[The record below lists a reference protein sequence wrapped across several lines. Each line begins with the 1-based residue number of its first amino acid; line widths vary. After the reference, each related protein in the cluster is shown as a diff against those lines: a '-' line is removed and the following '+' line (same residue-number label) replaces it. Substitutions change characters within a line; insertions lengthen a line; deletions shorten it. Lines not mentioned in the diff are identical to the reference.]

1 MRAFLAIFL
10 ISGISSLPQMVRAE
24 PRQWLTSEDEAIA
37 QARKMDRPILVDLY
51 AEWCGWCKRLEEDVF
66 STPAFQS
73 FAEDFVLLRVD
84 TEDGGEG
91 SRLQERYDAFSL
103 PTTLVLD
110 YQGVMIAEVKGY
122 APAAQYVA
130 TIQQEIKGFDELI
143 RGYERFGQSDD
154 PRVLGLLADE
164 FHQRNDGSR
173 AAEIYRRIMATGQLA
188 PETAM
193 RIRYQLT
200 DALRLAGHYGEAFEE
215 LGKVRREAVH
225 ATDGALVQRLDLL
238 AAQIS
243 LDGGDC
249 DKARSTLQGFL
260 GDYPTSDLVQ
270 VARRTLRTIE
280 SEGYQCT

>member
-1 MRAFLAIFL
+1 MRAFLAMFL
-10 ISGISSLPQMVRAE
+10 IFGISSLPQMARAE
-24 PRQWLTSEDEAIA
+24 SRQWLTSEDEAIA

-51 AEWCGWCKRLEEDVF
+51 ADWCGWCKRLEEDVF

-91 SRLQERYDAFSL
+91 SRLQERYDALSL

-143 RGYERFGQSDD
+143 RGFERFGQSDD

-173 AAEIYRRIMATGQLA
+173 AADIYRRIMATDQLT
-188 PETAM
+188 PETAI
-193 RIRYQLT
+193 RIQYQLT
-200 DALRLAGHYGEAFEE
+200 DALRLAGRYGEAFEE
-215 LGKVRREAVH
+215 LGKVRREAIR

-249 DKARSTLQGFL
+249 DKARSALEGFL
-260 GDYPTSDLVQ
+260 GDYPTSDLVK
-270 VARRTLRTIE
+270 VARRTLRTID